1 MVDSYRASV
10 SKVKSEWLSLF
21 FRHRPLWWLSSL
33 SEHTA
38 DFLAILFRANGL
50 VSHSHAWNRT
60 TAMTLHESRLG
71 ASANNDLEERGWFG
85 FGLAASI
92 QLSDSSCSFPSPDP
106 QIQRLN
112 ISNPALHRQ
121 QGCKNESRRRVA
133 LLRRDR
139 RRARVASP

>member
-1 MVDSYRASV
+1 MVDFYRASV

-21 FRHRPLWWLSSL
+21 FQHRPLWLLSSL

-38 DFLAILFRANGL
+38 DFLAMAWCCILTQE
-50 VSHSHAWNRT
+50 T
-60 TAMTLHESRLG
+60 TLPGWHCTNTDLELSVK
-71 ASANNDLEERGWFG
+71 NDLEECGWFE
-85 FGLAASI
+85 FGHAASI
-92 QLSDSSCSFPSPDP
+92 LLSHFSCSSPSPDP

-112 ISNPALHRQ
+112 VSNPALHWQ

-133 LLRRDR
+133 LLWRDW